1 MSYHVCVVNSTH
13 RDEFVAK
20 GIKNKGMELE
30 AARWY
35 VTQIVAA
42 LEYLHVKKDV
52 VHRDLKPENILIS
65 KKGQVQIT
73 DFGTAKV
80 LLPRARIAWLLP
92 HSSCGRIPW

>member
-80 LLPRARIAWLLP
+80 MLPRACVAWLLP

>member
-42 LEYLHVKKDV
+42 LEYLH
-52 VHRDLKPENILIS
+52 
-65 KKGQVQIT
+65 
-73 DFGTAKV
+73 
-80 LLPRARIAWLLP
+80 
-92 HSSCGRIPW
+92 